1 MSDDDSAWDELDD
14 PDDPAHRSR
23 AEELAETLDIPLET
37 AEQIAREEGAD
48 DVDGDELAADTLWL
62 GGSD

>member
-1 MSDDDSAWDELDD
+1 MSDDDLAWDDVDD
-14 PDDPAHRSR
+14 PDAPAHQSR

-37 AEQIAREEGAD
+37 AERIAREEGAAEA
-48 DVDGDELAADTLWL
+48 DGDELAADTLWL